1 MLAEGE
7 FLGADLRV
15 FIQTIVSERRLYMRL
30 DRILATARC
39 AEAVLPAGGTILV
52 EREPSGDEMQS
63 YCYDVYDVHQGMRRL
78 HNVPPGLHGDLCDL
92 ADELRDFAI
101 DVEALDWHATTR
113 TIDLS
118 DCPCNDCRSFCLA
131 YGLMPGSLPFWEKLW
146 YCARFLVRGICSW
159 LWLSWLW
166 VRPRCR
172 SLLMSA
178 GELARALWIACRYR
192 LSLADLRWLMQLRRQ
207 ADTSEDRSPVL
218 LQDAEESEDE
228 A

>member
-1 MLAEGE
+1 MLAEGWSP
-7 FLGADLRV
+7 GADIRV
-15 FIQTIVSERRLYMRL
+15 FIQTIASERMQQMRL
-30 DRILATARC
+30 DEVLTTARC
-39 AEAVLPAGGTILV
+39 AEAMLEGGTILV
-52 EREPSGDEMQS
+52 ERDIYGDEMQS
-63 YCYDVYDVHQGMRRL
+63 YCYDVRQGVRRL
-78 HNVPPGLHGDLCDL
+78 HNVPPGLHGELSDL
-92 ADELRDFAI
+92 ADELRDFGI
-101 DVEALDWHATTR
+101 EVGQLDWRGTTR

-118 DCPCNDCRSFCLA
+118 DCPCKDCRSFCLA

-146 YCARFLVRGICSW
+146 YRARFLVRSICSW

-172 SLLMSA
+172 SLLMGA

-192 LSLADLRWLMQLRRQ
+192 LSLADLRWLMRLQRQ
-207 ADTSEDRSPVL
+207 ADTSEDWSPVS